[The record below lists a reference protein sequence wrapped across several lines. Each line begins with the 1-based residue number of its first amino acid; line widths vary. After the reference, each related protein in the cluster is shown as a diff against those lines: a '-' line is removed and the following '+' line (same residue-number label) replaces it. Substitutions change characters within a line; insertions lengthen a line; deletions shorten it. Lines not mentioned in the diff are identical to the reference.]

1 MKRIV
6 LSLVCL
12 AYALGASTVSAQVV
26 PDFSG
31 LWKQNMEKS
40 SKTSLQSYANRIEQ
54 KGDTLKVVTI
64 SGGSRGEN
72 SYERTYVIG
81 KETTS
86 TDREG
91 DHFTSIVKWEGRALV
106 FLTTEQ
112 EKAGIIETREN
123 WTLSPD
129 STTLTKVRTS
139 HGPRGDQEQHYVLE
153 KGTRIR
159 IE

>member
-1 MKRIV
+1 MKRV
-6 LSLVCL
+6 LLLLVCL
-12 AYALGASTVSAQVV
+12 ACALGASAASAQGL

-31 LWKQNMEKS
+31 LWKQNMERS

-54 KGDTLKVVTI
+54 KGDMLKVVTI
-64 SGGSRGEN
+64 SGGSRGED

-81 KETTS
+81 KETS
-86 TDREG
+86 SADREG

-112 EKAGIIETREN
+112 EKTGTIETRES

-129 STTLTKVRTS
+129 GKILTKARTS

-153 KGTRIR
+153 KSK
-159 IE
+159 

>member
-1 MKRIV
+1 MKRV
-6 LSLVCL
+6 LLVLVCL
-12 AYALGASTVSAQVV
+12 ACALGACAVSAQVV

-31 LWKQNMEKS
+31 LWQQNMEKS

-54 KGDTLKVVTI
+54 NSDTLKVVTI

-91 DHFTSIVKWEGRALV
+91 DHFTSIVKWDGQALV

-112 EKAGIIETREN
+112 EKTGTIETRET
-123 WTLSPD
+123 WTLS
-129 STTLTKVRTS
+129 SGGTTLTKVRTS

-153 KGTRIR
+153 KSK
-159 IE
+159 

>member
-1 MKRIV
+1 MKRV
-6 LSLVCL
+6 LLPLVCL
-12 AYALGASTVSAQVV
+12 ACALGAAAVSAQAL

-40 SKTSLQSYANRIEQ
+40 SKTSVQSYANRIEQ
-54 KGDTLKVVTI
+54 NGDTLKVVTI

-91 DHFTSIVKWEGRALV
+91 DHCTSIVKWEGRALI

-112 EKAGIIETREN
+112 EKTGTIETRES
-123 WTLSPD
+123 WTLSSD
-129 STTLTKVRTS
+129 GTTLTKERTS
-139 HGPRGDQEQHYVLE
+139 HGPHGDQAQQYVLE
-153 KGTRIR
+153 KSK
-159 IE
+159 

>member
-1 MKRIV
+1 MKRV
-6 LSLVCL
+6 LLPIVCL
-12 AYALGASTVSAQVV
+12 ACALGVFAVSAQAL

-54 KGDTLKVVTI
+54 KDDTLKVVTI

-91 DHFTSIVKWEGRALV
+91 DQFTSIVKWEGRALI

-112 EKAGIIETREN
+112 EKTGTIETRET
-123 WTLSPD
+123 WTLSSD
-129 STTLTKVRTS
+129 GATLTKVRSS

-153 KGTRIR
+153 KSK
-159 IE
+159 